1 MMGPPPWF
9 SLFFVLIV
17 IAIIVSFVLKIIG
30 VFDSRSSRVNSSS
43 SQGQPEV
50 MEKEVIREVVK
61 IKCPYCG
68 QLYDQTEDKCPNCG
82 AITS

>member
-1 MMGPPPWF
+1 MIGPDPLF

-17 IAIIVSFVLKIIG
+17 IAVIVSFVLKIIG
-30 VFDSRSSRVNSSS
+30 VFESGNRGVNSSS

-50 MEKEVIREVVK
+50 RETEVIREIVK

-68 QLYDQTEDKCPNCG
+68 QLYDQMEGKCPNCG
-82 AITS
+82 ARNS

>member
-1 MMGPPPWF
+1 MMGPDPLF

-17 IAIIVSFVLKIIG
+17 IAVIVSFVLKIIG
-30 VFDSRSSRVNSSS
+30 VFNSRSSGVNSSS

-50 MEKEVIREVVK
+50 RETEVIREIVK

-82 AITS
+82 ARNS